1 MFETDLKSKEKFI
14 PELFCVVYIFEK
26 WALSVYIQSLEAGN
40 L

>member
-1 MFETDLKSKEKFI
+1 MFEKHLKPKEKFI

-26 WALSVYIQSLEAGN
+26 WVFSVYIQCLEVAN